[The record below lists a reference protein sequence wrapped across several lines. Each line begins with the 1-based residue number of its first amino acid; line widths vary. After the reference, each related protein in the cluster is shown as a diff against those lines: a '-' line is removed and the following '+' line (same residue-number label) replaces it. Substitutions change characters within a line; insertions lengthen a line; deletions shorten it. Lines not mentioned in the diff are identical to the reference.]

1 MAEAAGQ
8 VRLAKEPVLGQLF
21 QNSFRVIEVQLI
33 LAIGPIGRIPV
44 DTSLDAV
51 IRQSFSQ

>member
-21 QNSFRVIEVQLI
+21 QNAFRVIEVQLI
-33 LAIGPIGRIPV
+33 LAIGPFGRVPR
-44 DTSLDAV
+44 SAA
-51 IRQSFSQ
+51 F